1 MTATLT
7 TANEPIVITQ
17 YQVLLDDIK
26 EAQQTAK
33 DSFEYDSK
41 EGNKAARSYIF
52 QLRKLR
58 GRIESERKEA
68 KSYALAYG
76 KRVDEQAKELMAQVD
91 ELILP
96 HQEAIDAIARREAER
111 VAALQFRLDRAVN
124 LGEVGFD
131 ATSASIRERLDLLD
145 METLDGLE
153 EFEEK
158 VAAAVLRSR
167 QALQA
172 ALAKAEQAEAEAAE
186 LARLRAEAQ
195 QREEADRE
203 AQRQRDAQAKADA
216 EAQAAAADA
225 IAEAEAKAAAAQAQA
240 AAAAEAQADA
250 ERRAAE
256 AEEQAKAAAAA
267 ANADAERRAALQ
279 RRIEEAAAV
288 DVQANDE
295 AVTRQTWQLLVSQL
309 QEAMAGMTRAQV
321 AEAIADS
328 RLHDAITINW
338 GVMA

>member
-1 MTATLT
+1 MTATLA

-26 EAQQTAK
+26 EAQQTATP
-33 DSFEYDSK
+33 SFEYDSK

-58 GRIESERKEA
+58 GRIESERKDA

-158 VAAAVLRSR
+158 VAAAVVKSR

-240 AAAAEAQADA
+240 AAAAQAQADA

-267 ANADAERRAALQ
+267 QADADRRAALQ

-288 DVQANDE
+288 NAHANDE

-309 QEAMAGMTRAQV
+309 QEAMASMTRAQV
-321 AEAIADS
+321 AEAIADG

>member
-1 MTATLT
+1 
-7 TANEPIVITQ
+7 
-17 YQVLLDDIK
+17 
-26 EAQQTAK
+26 
-33 DSFEYDSK
+33 
-41 EGNKAARSYIF
+41 
-52 QLRKLR
+52 
-58 GRIESERKEA
+58 
-68 KSYALAYG
+68 
-76 KRVDEQAKELMAQVD
+76 VDEQAKELMAQVD

-158 VAAAVLRSR
+158 VAAAVVKSR

-195 QREEADRE
+195 QREEADRD
-203 AQRQRDAQAKADA
+203 AQRQREAQAKADA
-216 EAQAAAADA
+216 VAQAAAADA

-240 AAAAEAQADA
+240 AAAAQAQADA

-267 ANADAERRAALQ
+267 KADADRRAALQ

-288 DVQANDE
+288 DVHANDE
-295 AVTRQTWQLLVSQL
+295 AVTRQAWRLLVSQL
-309 QEAMAGMTRAQV
+309 REAMTGMTRAQV
-321 AEAIADS
+321 AEAIADGL
-328 RLHDAITINW
+328 LHDAITINW